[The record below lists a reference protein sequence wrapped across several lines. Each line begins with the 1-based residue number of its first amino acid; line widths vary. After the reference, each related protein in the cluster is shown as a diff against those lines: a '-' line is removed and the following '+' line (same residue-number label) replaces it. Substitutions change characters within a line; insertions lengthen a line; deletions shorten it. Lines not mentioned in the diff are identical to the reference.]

1 MTEEIEKGK
10 SEYETGRWS
19 KAYRLFQKALEGR
32 NDSAREVAEVRLLMA
47 RCLAQMGEPEKAE
60 TELKDVR
67 DKLSPAD
74 KELVNQFEVFSLVEG
89 EDTRK
94 LDKAELARRKAEA
107 QAEKN

>member
-1 MTEEIEKGK
+1 MGELEQGK

-19 KAYRLFQKALEGR
+19 KAYSLFQKALEGR

-47 RCLAQMGEPEKAE
+47 RCLAQMGEPEKAQ

-67 DKLSPAD
+67 DKLSPKD
-74 KELVNQFEVFSLVEG
+74 KDLVNQFELVWREV

>member
-1 MTEEIEKGK
+1 MGEIEQGK

-47 RCLAQMGEPEKAE
+47 RCLAQMGEPEKAQ

-67 DKLSPAD
+67 DKLSPKD
-74 KELVNQFEVFSLVEG
+74 KELVNQFELVWREV